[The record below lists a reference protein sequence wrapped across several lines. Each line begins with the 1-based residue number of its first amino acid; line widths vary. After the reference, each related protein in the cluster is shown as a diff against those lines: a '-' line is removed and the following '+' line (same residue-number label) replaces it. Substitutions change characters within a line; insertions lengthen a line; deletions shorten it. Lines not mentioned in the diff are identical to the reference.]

1 MGMEIWGMDG
11 AVYDPAYDNATACHI
26 VILSIKHLIVLM
38 PTLGG
43 GHTAVIAPSRGV
55 MESGPVP

>member
-1 MGMEIWGMDG
+1 MRGIGIWGMDG
-11 AVYDPAYDNATACHI
+11 AVYCPAYDNAAACHI
-26 VILSIKHLIVLM
+26 AHQALDHAYIN
-38 PTLGG
+38 PWGG